1 MLNWLKRVFRTHKPT
16 DQTRSTLT
24 TLHRSYSLG
33 THKTKPGGQAG
44 SERNS
49 ATVCKSIGT
58 QRSVSTAIS
67 AGQAPRNVRSSS
79 MVVGRESH
87 VVLKGA
93 ILRELRGSRGSDPR
107 LLRLTMNRL
116 LDCTYRSDPI
126 HQVSSALPGLGYS
139 K

>member
-49 ATVCKSIGT
+49 ATVCESIGT

-79 MVVGRESH
+79 MVVGRNRMSFSKARYYGSLE
-87 VVLKGA
+87 GA
-93 ILRELRGSRGSDPR
+93 GGATPGF
-107 LLRLTMNRL
+107 
-116 LDCTYRSDPI
+116 
-126 HQVSSALPGLGYS
+126 SA
-139 K
+139 